1 MPYTLERVAKK
12 PIIVIRIFAP
22 YNPVVEVPV
31 IHQETN
37 ELSQGIEG
45 KVHRIVDFSESGLT
59 FQQVVLGLAEAS
71 KARKGGV
78 ADERFIST
86 YVVGDDQQAKFM
98 VESISQQQYGG
109 HNVKAYGSLDQAMRA
124 VEAMIRGAA

>member
-22 YNPVVEVPV
+22 YNPTVEVPV
-31 IHQETN
+31 IHEATN
-37 ELSQGIEG
+37 ELSQNIEG
-45 KVHRIVDFSESGLT
+45 KVHRIVDFTESGLT
-59 FQQVVLGLAEAS
+59 FQQVVFGLVEAV

-86 YVVGDDQQAKFM
+86 YVVGSDEMAKFM
-98 VESISQQQYGG
+98 VESIAQKQYGG
-109 HNVKAYGSLDQAMRA
+109 HDVKAYGTLEQALKYVESLLKAPA
-124 VEAMIRGAA
+124 

>member
-22 YNPVVEVPV
+22 YNPETEVPL
-31 IHQETN
+31 IHHATN

-45 KVHRIVDFSESGLT
+45 KVHRILDFSQSGLT
-59 FQQVVLGLAEAS
+59 FEQVVIGLAEAS
-71 KARKGGV
+71 KARKGGI

-86 YVVGDDQQAKFM
+86 YVVGNDEQAKFM
-98 VESISQQQYGG
+98 VESIAQKQYGS
-109 HNVKAYGSLDQAMRA
+109 HHVHAYGTLD
-124 VEAMIRGAA
+124 EAMKVVEGMLKAAG